1 MGGGISQIEGAGVRV
16 GGWGVERQ
24 REKSLCN
31 PYYLML
37 RARELFKKLFV
48 VPPFFPERAVR
59 GRDEGGRTYYVI
71 SIKRLKTEDGRIM
84 IFGF

>member
-1 MGGGISQIEGAGVRV
+1 
-16 GGWGVERQ
+16 
-24 REKSLCN
+24 
-31 PYYLML
+31 ML

-48 VPPFFPERAVR
+48 VPLFFAECVVR

-84 IFGF
+84 ILVFERMGNERFR